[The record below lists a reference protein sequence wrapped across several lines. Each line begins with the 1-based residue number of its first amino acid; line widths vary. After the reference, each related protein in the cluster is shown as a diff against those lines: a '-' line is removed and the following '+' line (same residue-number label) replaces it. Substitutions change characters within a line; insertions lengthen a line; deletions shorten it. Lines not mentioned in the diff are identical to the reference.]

1 MTGACWLTFKAPEGN
16 GAVLSPLVYVELG
29 SELDILG
36 ALVLLGHFELGFP
49 ETLGEITLSWPG
61 VPAAFG

>member
-1 MTGACWLTFKAPEGN
+1 MLP
-16 GAVLSPLVYVELG
+16 PLVYVELG

-36 ALVLLGHFELGFP
+36 ALVLLGHFRLGFP